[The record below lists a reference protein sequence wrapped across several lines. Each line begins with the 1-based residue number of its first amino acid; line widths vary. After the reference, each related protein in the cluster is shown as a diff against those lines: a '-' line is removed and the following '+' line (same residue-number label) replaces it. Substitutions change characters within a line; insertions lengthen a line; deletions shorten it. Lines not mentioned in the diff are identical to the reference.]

1 MLAIFSRPDE
11 AVSWAGTVQE
21 ETSIADVDRSMP
33 DLQIA
38 LRISVHCGPVIHE
51 MEDVFGDTVNIAAR
65 LQQYAPPGGVI
76 VSEDVFK
83 RLKGMGG
90 ISVRNLGSLSLRN
103 MTTPIRAYVLRFGEL
118 ELPERAMPSM
128 GTLPSIAV
136 IPLEN
141 HSGNPDDAYLADG
154 IVEDIIVSLASLHE
168 LMVISLLHP
177 RNPRPATRQR
187 LNAT

>member
-1 MLAIFSRPDE
+1 MMARDEARTHAIWMSILNGVIKPAVENYGGEIVKSTGDGVLAIFSRPDE

-103 MTTPIRAYVLRFGEL
+103 MTTPIRAYVLRCR
-118 ELPERAMPSM
+118 P
-128 GTLPSIAV
+128 TL
-136 IPLEN
+136 
-141 HSGNPDDAYLADG
+141 H
-154 IVEDIIVSLASLHE
+154 
-168 LMVISLLHP
+168 
-177 RNPRPATRQR
+177 R
-187 LNAT
+187 